1 MFDIFFSPTKA
12 FSRLK
17 EKPRW
22 LVPLVIVVVAS
33 VAAAMVTTR
42 FVDWKEQRNKAVERM
57 RERNMSE
64 EDIAKATEGM
74 ERLFSSPLVRY
85 GGPFVNSLLV
95 TSIGLVVLALI
106 YNVMVPLL
114 GGTSSFSHSLAVVT
128 NAALVTVPG
137 LLLRIVLSLLTRS
150 AEATTSLAALFPH
163 LKNGFLMVILSR
175 LDPFAIWQLFLAG
188 LGLSVVFQ
196 LKGSKSYWL
205 VFSVWAVVTLIFAFL
220 GGRAMR

>member
-1 MFDIFFSPTKA
+1 MFDIFFSPAKA
-12 FSRLK
+12 FMRLK
-17 EKPRW
+17 DKPRW
-22 LVPLVIVVVAS
+22 FVPLIIVVVAS
-33 VAAAMVTTR
+33 MAAAMVTTQ

-64 EDIAKATEGM
+64 EDIGKATEGM
-74 ERLFSSPLVRY
+74 DRLFSSPLVRY
-85 GGPFVNSLLV
+85 GSPLVNSLLI

-114 GGTSSFSHSLAVVT
+114 GGTGSFVRSLAVVT

-137 LLLRIVLSLLTRS
+137 SLLRIVLSLLTRS
-150 AEATTSLAALFPH
+150 AEATTSAAALLPGS
-163 LKNGFLMVILSR
+163 KIGFLTVILAR

-188 LGLSVVFQ
+188 LGLSVVFD